1 MMFLS
6 LHFFVIRAIVEKTT
20 MQRILILTVGG
31 SHQPLVRSIQQ
42 NRPDFTCFLCSADS
56 GKTKGSHSQV
66 TGPGN
71 VCSSR
76 FGLERP
82 DLPNIVTQTQL
93 ATDAFAVREIT
104 EFDNLSECYLAA
116 CQWIDQLHRDHPEA
130 TILVDYTGGTKSMT
144 AGLAAAALDDGQCEI
159 QLVSGVRQDLV
170 KVVDQTEFVRPVRVW
185 DAQLAR
191 RFRLARTALSRYDY
205 VGAVGV
211 LEDAAA
217 RFASPATLDK
227 VQRWLSLSRGF
238 DAWDRFDHATAQR
251 LLQPYRKHVVPYAL
265 VLDRIVDGKGDG
277 FEWVE
282 DLLQN
287 AARRAAQQRYDDAV
301 GRLYRALEMTVQ
313 VWLKNRYDLDT
324 SNLDAAKVPETH
336 RHVLDKYRDDK
347 GIIKTPLLASWEL
360 AAAFADDP
368 LGAHFAPLR
377 NRLLNFLTVR
387 NASLFAHGVRP
398 ITSGDYREH
407 SEQIHEFIR
416 TCITLAAESQGAKRR
431 AALEQFPTHF
441 GEE

>member
-1 MMFLS
+1 LS
-6 LHFFVIRAIVEKTT
+6 FDVSVIQAIAEETT
-20 MQRILILTVGG
+20 MRRILILTVGG
-31 SHQPLVRSIQQ
+31 SHQPMVRSIQQ
-42 NRPDFTCFLCSADS
+42 NCPDFTCFLCSADS
-56 GKTKGSHSQV
+56 GKNKGSYTQV
-66 TGPGN
+66 TGQGN

-93 ATDAFAVREIT
+93 ANDAFAVREIAD
-104 EFDNLSECYLAA
+104 FDNLSDCYLAA
-116 CQWIDQLHRDHPEA
+116 YQWIEQMHRDYPDA
-130 TILVDYTGGTKSMT
+130 TIIVDYTGGTKSMT

-170 KVVDQTEFVRPVRVW
+170 KVVDQTEFVRPVQVW

-191 RFRLARTALSRYDY
+191 RLRLARTALARYDY

-217 RFASPATLDK
+217 RFASPTTLDK

-251 LLQPYRKHVVPYAL
+251 LLQPYRKYVVPYAL

-324 SNLDAAKVPETH
+324 SNVDAPKSPNRTAHPWPNTATTKEWSRRLCSPP
-336 RHVLDKYRDDK
+336 
-347 GIIKTPLLASWEL
+347 GIWPPPLPTIRSE
-360 AAAFADDP
+360 
-368 LGAHFAPLR
+368 H
-377 NRLLNFLTVR
+377 T
-387 NASLFAHGVRP
+387 SRP
-398 ITSGDYREH
+398 CGTACSTS
-407 SEQIHEFIR
+407 
-416 TCITLAAESQGAKRR
+416 
-431 AALEQFPTHF
+431 
-441 GEE
+441 

>member
-1 MMFLS
+1 M
-6 LHFFVIRAIVEKTT
+6 R
-20 MQRILILTVGG
+20 RILILTVGG
-31 SHQPLVRSIQQ
+31 SHQPIVRSIQQ
-42 NRPDFTCFLCSADS
+42 NVPDLTCFLCSADA
-56 GKTKGSHSQV
+56 GKNRGSYVQV
-66 TGPGN
+66 VGEGN

-82 DLPNIVTQTQL
+82 DLPNIATQTRL
-93 ATDAFAVREIT
+93 APDAFAVRQIGD
-104 EFDNLSECYLAA
+104 FDNLSDCYLTAY
-116 CQWIDQLHRDHPEA
+116 QWIEQLHRDHPEA
-130 TILVDYTGGTKSMT
+130 TIVVDYTGGTKSMT

-191 RFRLARTALSRYDY
+191 RFRLARGALARYDY
-205 VGAVGV
+205 AGAVGV

-251 LLQPYRKHVVPYAL
+251 LLQPYRKHVVPYAT
-265 VLDRIVDGKGDG
+265 VLDRIVDGRQEG

-313 VWLKNRYDLDT
+313 VWLKIRYALDT
-324 SNLDAAKVPETH
+324 SNLDLSKIPESHRPSLAKH
-336 RHVLDKYRDDK
+336 GDDK
-347 GIIKTPLLASWEL
+347 GIIKTPLFASWDV
-360 AAAFADDP
+360 AAAFAGDP
-368 LGAHFAPLR
+368 LGAYFAPLR
-377 NRLLNFLTVR
+377 NRVLNFLTVR
-387 NASLFAHGVRP
+387 NASLFAHGIRP
-398 ITSGDYREH
+398 ITPSDYHEH
-407 SEQIHEFIR
+407 SGLINEFIR
-416 TCITLAAESQGAKRR
+416 TCINLAAEAQGIKRR
-431 AALEQFPTHF
+431 GPLEQFPTDF
-441 GEE
+441 GED

>member
-1 MMFLS
+1 M
-6 LHFFVIRAIVEKTT
+6 R
-20 MQRILILTVGG
+20 RILIVTVGG
-31 SHQPLVRSIQQ
+31 SHQPIVRSIQQ
-42 NRPDFTCFLCSADS
+42 NAPDFTCFLCSADS
-56 GKTKGSHSQV
+56 GKIKGSSNQV
-66 TGPGN
+66 LGQGN

-93 ATDAFAVREIT
+93 TSDTYEVREIS
-104 EFDNLSECYLAA
+104 DCDHLSECYLAA
-116 CQWIDQLHRDHPEA
+116 YGWIEQMHRDHPDA

-170 KVVDQTEFVRPVRVW
+170 RVVDQTEFVRPVQVW

-191 RFRLARTALSRYDY
+191 RLRLARTALARFDY
-205 VGAVGV
+205 AGSVGV

-217 RFASPATLDK
+217 RFASQTTLAK

-238 DAWDRFDHATAQR
+238 DAWDRFDHVTAQR
-251 LLQPYRKHVVPYAL
+251 LLQPYRKYVVSHAL

-313 VWLKNRYDLDT
+313 VWLKTRYDLET
-324 SNLDAAKVPETH
+324 GNLELDKAPETH
-336 RHVLDKYRDDK
+336 RPSLTKYADDK
-347 GIIKTPLLASWEL
+347 GIIKTPLLASWDL
-360 AAAFADDP
+360 VAAFADDP
-368 LGAHFAPLR
+368 LGAHFAPVR

-387 NASLFAHGVRP
+387 NASLFAHGARP
-398 ITSGDYREH
+398 ITPGDYREH
-407 SEQIHEFIR
+407 SGCVGDFIR
-416 TCITLAAESQGAKRR
+416 TCVTLAAKAQGMKRR
-431 AALEQFPTHF
+431 ATLDQFPTDF
-441 GEE
+441 GDE